1 MAVRT
6 KGRRKI
12 MVDGNRYIWYVALDY
27 DSPYYLLHIS
37 SEDKSFIITHPLNMN
52 SPYIIS
58 KGLVFQGKKTNG
70 RWGRYLLP
78 FPVPEVI
85 TPKDVSEI
93 IRFAT
98 QGKGGEEVIWDG
110 REIPV

>member
-37 SEDKSFIITHPLNMN
+37 SEDKSFIITHPLNTN

-58 KGLVFQGKKTNG
+58 KGLVFQGKRPTADGGDICCLFLFQK
-70 RWGRYLLP
+70 LLP
-78 FPVPEVI
+78 PKMFPKLFGLQPRA
-85 TPKDVSEI
+85 K
-93 IRFAT
+93 A
-98 QGKGGEEVIWDG
+98 G
-110 REIPV
+110 RK